1 MISSRRAASILF
13 LEGLASSGVQMVTL
27 RQTVPFVGSSI
38 LCTSI
43 IISCFL
49 GALALGYWCGGKTSP
64 QRFSQSLLRNLVI
77 AIALFGIGLS
87 YPFTRLFFLTVA
99 DLTIG
104 VPVLNNPLVHLLAF
118 CLVIMAPLVFLLGQT
133 VPLLL
138 NTADQSTRKSE
149 AAGSATALSTVGN
162 VVGCLLTSLLLMYF
176 LGVGYSIL
184 INCLILGVCVLLVLQ
199 PGRLT
204 HNRVMVGVSVFSLA
218 IAFVVNVRLPDQ
230 LFAATT
236 PYSNIH
242 IAQDETGKR
251 LVINRSSASY
261 IGDTDRKGWPYIEM
275 MKDAIFADDMT
286 GKDVLVLGA
295 GGFTLSAEYDGGAN
309 FVYLDIDPTLKSVA
323 ETHFLQEKIAGEF
336 IAYDARAYLLTSERQ
351 WDIIVV
357 DLYTNAATMP
367 MHTAT
372 FEFFSLVSQ
381 RLAPTGR
388 AVLNI
393 AANPRL
399 SDTYSETMDNTVRTA
414 FSRCV
419 TDITGYRDGLENIV
433 YLCGKKSTH
442 DRGRVAGLYRDDT
455 TRVTV
460 DGYWAALNGTPKQK
474 SGAEHGR

>member
-1 MISSRRAASILF
+1 MISSQRAMSILF
-13 LEGLASSGVQMVTL
+13 LEGLASSGVQMVTI
-27 RQTVPFVGSSI
+27 RQTVPFVGSSV

-49 GALALGYWCGGKTSP
+49 GALALGYWYGGKTP
-64 QRFSQSLLRNLVI
+64 PERFTQSLLRNLVV

-87 YPFTRLFFLTVA
+87 YPFTSLFFLTVA
-99 DLTIG
+99 DLIVG
-104 VPVLNNPLVHLLAF
+104 VPILNNPLVHLLSF

-138 NTADQSTRKSE
+138 NTADQNTRKSE

-176 LGVGYSIL
+176 LGVGYSIV
-184 INCLILGVCVLLVLQ
+184 INCLILGICVLLVLQ
-199 PGRLT
+199 PGRANL
-204 HNRVMVGVSVFSLA
+204 NKMMIGVSSLSLA
-218 IAFVVNVRLPDQ
+218 VAFVVNVRIPDQ

-242 IAQDETGKR
+242 IAQDESGKR
-251 LVINRSSASY
+251 LIINRSSASY
-261 IGDTDRKGWPYIEM
+261 IGETDRKGWPYIEM

-286 GKDVLVLGA
+286 GKDILVLGA
-295 GGFTLSAEYDGGAN
+295 GGFTLSAETNGGAH
-309 FVYLDIDPTLKSVA
+309 FTYLDIDSKLKYVA
-323 ETHFLQEKIAGEF
+323 ENHFLQEAITGDF
-336 IAYDARAYLLTSERQ
+336 IAHDARAFLLTSEKK
-351 WDIIVV
+351 WDVIVV

-381 RLAPTGR
+381 RLASDGR

-419 TDITGYRDGLENIV
+419 TDITGYRDGLENII
-433 YLCGKKSTH
+433 YLCGKRSSQ
-442 DRGRVAGLYRDDT
+442 DSGRVAGLYRDDT

-460 DGYWAALNGTPKQK
+460 DGYLAALNGTPKK
-474 SGAEHGR
+474 TN